1 MSRVINGGTFVKPET
16 YNRVMKIIQEL
27 NFQPNQAARSLR
39 AEHTHSIGIV
49 VPTICDPFFA
59 EYANAA
65 RQHIRAR
72 GFVAIIVS
80 SNGDTSLEEEEIESL
95 IRHRVAGLI
104 TAPSFPR
111 SRGTL
116 SVLRTLGSPV
126 IAIDHE
132 MLDDAY
138 PCVITNNRKVSR
150 DAVNHLISHGHRYIG
165 CIPAGELL
173 YPRPNIPARIQGY
186 RDAIRASSLTPM
198 VASHVTSEQTAL
210 SALEAL
216 FSSPTPPTALF
227 TTNYFTTRLV
237 FSALKALGKSIPE
250 DIALIGFDDFEMAP
264 YMKPTISVVKQP
276 AAECGR
282 AAIELLFRKID
293 NPRARLPNKTVIPS
307 TLELRES
314 CGCHAKESLPPGKPE
329 SKQPRKTRAAK

>member
-1 MSRVINGGTFVKPET
+1 MKVIEE
-16 YNRVMKIIQEL
+16 I

-49 VPTICDPFFA
+49 LPTICDPFFA

-65 RQHIRAR
+65 RQHIRSR

-80 SNGDTSLEEEEIESL
+80 SDGDTSLEEEEIESL

-104 TAPSFPR
+104 TAASFPR
-111 SRGTL
+111 SRRTL
-116 SVLRTLGSPV
+116 AVLRTLGRPV
-126 IAIDHE
+126 IAIDHQ

-138 PCVITNNRKVSR
+138 PCVVTNNRKVSR
-150 DAVNHLISHGHRYIG
+150 DATNHLISHGHRAIG

-173 YPRPNIPARIQGY
+173 SPRPNIPERVLGY

-198 VASHVTSEQTAL
+198 VAPRVVSEPTAL
-210 SALEAL
+210 SALEGL
-216 FSSPTPPTALF
+216 FSAPTPPTALF
-227 TTNYFTTRLV
+227 TTNYFTTRLI
-237 FSALKALGKSIPE
+237 FSALKTLGKSIPE

-276 AAECGR
+276 IADCGR
-282 AAIELLFRKID
+282 AAIELLFRKIE
-293 NPRARLPNKTVIPS
+293 NPKARVPGKTVIPS
-307 TLELRES
+307 ILELRES
-314 CGCHAKESLPPGKPE
+314 CGCHSATNSRQTG
-329 SKQPRKTRAAK
+329 